1 MVSGCHD
8 SKELEVS
15 IASTKI
21 PGGVMDISII
31 DGIHQVI
38 DHEESRQISG
48 DNNDELTPKPNP
60 NPPKPLSGSTTL
72 PKKVTVEMTINY
84 DDKLLNHFGRDFDKV
99 NEHLDKILSI
109 AQVRYHSPDLPF
121 KIDIKP
127 VEDYKHHFIEI
138 VASGPF
144 LEQLKRQFRPKKLMT
159 WFGRYACS
167 PGDQCYTGM
176 AEIGAACRT
185 DGQGVSINMV
195 RDDNFLTA
203 RTFAHEFGH
212 NLGMWWV
219 LITGIGA
226 KMKMNSKMKIS
237 SEKKT
242 TSKMMMASKMK
253 TTSKMEGNKK
263 SEDDLRKEDD
273 IKKED

>member
-1 MVSGCHD
+1 MVTLPDNTTETVHLAPTTKRPSGSPPTPCLFSGNLSSDPHSLIVVSGCHD

-38 DHEESRQISG
+38 DHEESRQISR

-60 NPPKPLSGSTTL
+60 NPPKPLSAYTTL

-121 KIDIKP
+121 KIVIKP
-127 VEDYKHHFIEI
+127 VDDYKHHYIEI

-219 LITGIGA
+219 QAFLLEYSFRIC
-226 KMKMNSKMKIS
+226 
-237 SEKKT
+237 
-242 TSKMMMASKMK
+242 
-253 TTSKMEGNKK
+253 
-263 SEDDLRKEDD
+263 LRS
-273 IKKED
+273 